1 MKKLSIISFSALLL
15 LLSACQAEPQKT
27 QTQTSQAENSA
38 KLLLKK
44 TCLKG
49 TSPQVQDKARLKQ
62 MLIRSGKITT
72 QMSST
77 EANKIINDYIK
88 KKQDAF
94 KHCQK
99 KEKK

>member
-1 MKKLSIISFSALLL
+1 MKKLSIINFSALLL

-27 QTQTSQAENSA
+27 QTSQPENSA

-49 TSPQVQDKARLKQ
+49 TSPQVQDKTKLKQ
-62 MLIRSGKITT
+62 MLIKSGKITT

-99 KEKK
+99 KVQK